1 MLKTQSVLLALALL
15 SSGSIANA
23 QKTISKANTIKAS
36 ATIQSI
42 DATQRIVVLRTDKG
56 EEDAFVLGPDVTRF
70 NELKVG
76 DRINFSYVESIVVTV
91 LKPGA
96 ATSPSTAAAA
106 VTPGTGK
113 LPRGNPFPAAHDDRH
128 DQVDRS
134 VRAVGHRHDRRRTHR
149 HAQDRR
155 QEESRRG
162 QGRRPARHHL
172 YPGGDGQRRARKV
185 RRAITAATTEV

>member
-23 QKTISKANTIKAS
+23 QKSISKANTIKAS

-42 DATQRIVVLRTDKG
+42 DSTQRIVVLRTDKG

-76 DRINFSYVESIVVTV
+76 DRINFTYVESVVVTV
-91 LKPGA
+91 LKPGS

-113 LPRGNPFPAAHDDRH
+113 LPGATLSQQLTTTVTVKAIDPSVPSVTVTTADGRTVTRKIEDKKNLEGVKVGDRL
-128 DQVDRS
+128 DITYSQAVMAS
-134 VRAVGHRHDRRRTHR
+134 AERA
-149 HAQDRR
+149 
-155 QEESRRG
+155 
-162 QGRRPARHHL
+162 
-172 YPGGDGQRRARKV
+172 K
-185 RRAITAATTEV
+185 